1 MAISVFFRLG
11 LGGPNEWWAK
21 FFQYSL
27 DPVRLSQFLPAI
39 AAYMMMAA
47 HTCYGQ
53 TSIMIMAAYIVIAA

>member
-27 DPVRLSQFLPAI
+27 DPVTLVPAMRSF
-39 AAYMMMAA
+39 APVD
-47 HTCYGQ
+47 GV
-53 TSIMIMAAYIVIAA
+53 TSVALLVIPRFARGGT